1 MYKTVF
7 VVYCKYQRSEVSTM
21 SFRKNPAQQ
30 MSLFDSTY
38 NLTEREKKALE
49 RSWAKV
55 FSEDV
60 FPYIDEERFSILY
73 SDKGSRP
80 NTPVNVIV
88 GAEIIKMLFDYSD
101 DEMVDNLM
109 LDPRFQLALHTTS
122 FEEQPLSDKSLS
134 RFRRRCYDYE
144 QTHGVDLYHD
154 CVTGL
159 AEASARMMGIDKR
172 IRRMDS
178 LMVEANIRKL
188 SRMELIYTCIA
199 KLIRYLHKNGHDD
212 MIGYMEHYYDP
223 NDFNRVIYHSRSTDA
238 DKRIAVLLKDAD
250 LLLEKCGNDFE
261 EITEYQLFVR
271 CLSEQTIVEAGKRR
285 LRTKEDGGMN
295 SSIMQNP
302 SDPDATYREK
312 AGKKHRGYAANVE
325 ESVGKNGSVVTD
337 YQFDSNNKSDSEFF
351 QEHIEKIGPQEEKT
365 IISTDGAYSD
375 EENTSLAAKNNIDL
389 VTTDLT
395 GKDVDPVMGAFEL
408 NEDGTRVLHCPRG
421 YEPKS
426 NWYNKATGII
436 NVSFERDKCADCPFA
451 MHCRPKIFKRVS
463 KLTVS
468 RKMVNRA
475 HAQARMNTE
484 QFKLLARIRNGVET
498 VPSALKNI
506 YDVNHMPVR
515 GKIPCKHF
523 FGSKIAALN
532 FRKLLR
538 FRQGTGHYGQ
548 NPLLV

>member
-1 MYKTVF
+1 
-7 VVYCKYQRSEVSTM
+7 M

-30 MSLFDSTY
+30 MSLFDTTY

-60 FPYIDEERFSILY
+60 FPYIDEERFSVLY
-73 SDKGSRP
+73 SDKNSRP
-80 NTPVNVIV
+80 NTPINVIV

-122 FEEQPLSDKSLS
+122 FDEQPLSDKSLS

-144 QTHGVDLYHD
+144 KTHGVDLYHD

-159 AEASARMMGIDKR
+159 AEATARMMGIDKR

-188 SRMELIYTCIA
+188 SRMELIYTCIS

-212 MIGYMEHYYDP
+212 MIGHMEHYYDP

-238 DKRIAVLLKDAD
+238 DKRIGVLLKDAD

-271 CLSEQTIVEAGKRR
+271 CLSEQTIVEDGKRR

-295 SSIMQNP
+295 SSILQNP
-302 SDPDATYREK
+302 SDPDATYRKK
-312 AGKKHRGYAANVE
+312 AGKEHRGYAANVE

-337 YQFDSNNKSDSEFF
+337 YQLDSNNKSDSEFF
-351 QEHIEKIGPQEEKT
+351 QEHVEKIEKLLNHNLYYQ
-365 IISTDGAYSD
+365 
-375 EENTSLAAKNNIDL
+375 ID
-389 VTTDLT
+389 
-395 GKDVDPVMGAFEL
+395 
-408 NEDGTRVLHCPRG
+408 
-421 YEPKS
+421 
-426 NWYNKATGII
+426 I
-436 NVSFERDKCADCPFA
+436 
-451 MHCRPKIFKRVS
+451 
-463 KLTVS
+463 
-468 RKMVNRA
+468 
-475 HAQARMNTE
+475 
-484 QFKLLARIRNGVET
+484 
-498 VPSALKNI
+498 
-506 YDVNHMPVR
+506 
-515 GKIPCKHF
+515 
-523 FGSKIAALN
+523 
-532 FRKLLR
+532 
-538 FRQGTGHYGQ
+538 Q
-548 NPLLV
+548 NYFL